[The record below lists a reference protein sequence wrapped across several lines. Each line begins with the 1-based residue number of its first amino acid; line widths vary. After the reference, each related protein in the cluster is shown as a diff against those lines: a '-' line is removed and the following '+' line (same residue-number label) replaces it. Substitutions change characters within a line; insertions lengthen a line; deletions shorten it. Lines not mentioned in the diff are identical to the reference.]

1 MDTFDQISKEALL
14 QREKAIIA
22 SRFRKGWSPERI
34 YQEMSFPMEQ
44 ILEVQKDVLKTQKY
58 LADYKEGYKE
68 GYNKE
73 WIILVENEAKELMQK
88 MNLSEEEAR
97 EQAAVDL
104 FCY

>member
-1 MDTFDQISKEALL
+1 M
-14 QREKAIIA
+14 
-22 SRFRKGWSPERI
+22 
-34 YQEMSFPMEQ
+34 
-44 ILEVQKDVLKTQKY
+44 KTQKY

-97 EQAAVDL
+97 EQAAVAL